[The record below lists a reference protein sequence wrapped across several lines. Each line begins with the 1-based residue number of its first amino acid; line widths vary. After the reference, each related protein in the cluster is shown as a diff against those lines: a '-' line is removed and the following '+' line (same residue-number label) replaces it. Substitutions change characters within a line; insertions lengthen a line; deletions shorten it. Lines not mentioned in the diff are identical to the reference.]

1 MVDTFLEME
10 VESKEM
16 ADEILHFINSFEIRK
31 GEFECNCYVIEKLDL
46 NTFLIYCDLTD
57 QDGLRTVSDTFSIYR
72 NDLQKAIL
80 SNVTHFC
87 DDKTTPSGGCDSF
100 LLKIAPRGGFYHC
113 NFANVILD
121 QSTTIIYIP

>member
-72 NDLQKAIL
+72 KKKKK
-80 SNVTHFC
+80 V
-87 DDKTTPSGGCDSF
+87 
-100 LLKIAPRGGFYHC
+100 
-113 NFANVILD
+113 
-121 QSTTIIYIP
+121 

>member
-57 QDGLRTVSDTFSIYR
+57 QDGLRTVSDTLSIYR

-80 SNVTHFC
+80 SKSNKLGFEINK
-87 DDKTTPSGGCDSF
+87 DF
-100 LLKIAPRGGFYHC
+100 L
-113 NFANVILD
+113 IL
-121 QSTTIIYIP
+121 

>member
-72 NDLQKAIL
+72 KKKKKAIL
-80 SNVTHFC
+80 SKSNKLGFEINK
-87 DDKTTPSGGCDSF
+87 DF
-100 LLKIAPRGGFYHC
+100 L
-113 NFANVILD
+113 IL
-121 QSTTIIYIP
+121 